1 MKYILKFI
9 FLFFNL
15 ANRIFYRF
23 FVSPLKRVMFNKCG
37 KNVYVGRNCIITY
50 RNTTVGDNVSIGSNC
65 IFLSSV
71 AKIIM
76 GNHIIFGPTVTMI
89 TGNHRTDVLGK
100 CMIDVKENEKLP
112 ENDQDIVIE
121 DDVWIGANAVIL
133 KGVRIKEGSIIAAG
147 SVVVKD
153 VEPYSIYGGVP
164 AKKIK
169 LRFTP
174 EQVIIHKSILNKGGN
189 N

>member
-9 FLFFNL
+9 YVFLNFS
-15 ANRIFYRF
+15 NRIYYRI
-23 FVSPLKRVMFNKCG
+23 FVLPAKRVLFKKCG
-37 KNVYVGRNCIITY
+37 KNVFVGKNCIITY
-50 RNTTVGDNVSIGSNC
+50 RNISIGDNVSIGSNC
-65 IFLSSV
+65 IFLSTV

-76 GNHIIFGPTVTMI
+76 GNHIMFGPSVTMI
-89 TGNHRTDVLGK
+89 TGNHRIDILGK
-100 CMIDVKENEKLP
+100 YMIDVKENEKLP

-121 DDVWIGANAVIL
+121 DDVWIGANAVVL

-147 SVVVKD
+147 SVVVND

-169 LRFTP
+169 VRFTP
-174 EQVIIHKSILNKGGN
+174 EQVILHKSILNKGGN

>member
-23 FVSPLKRVMFNKCG
+23 FVLPVKRVMFNKCG
-37 KNVYVGRNCIITY
+37 KNVYVGRNCTITY
-50 RNTTVGDNVSIGSNC
+50 SNVSIGDNVSIGSNC

-76 GNHIIFGPTVTMI
+76 GNHIMFGPAVTMI
-89 TGNHRTDVLGK
+89 TGNHRIDILGK
-100 CMIDVKENEKLP
+100 YMIHVKENEKLP

-153 VEPYSIYGGVP
+153 VEPYAIYGGVP

-169 LRFTP
+169 ERFTK
-174 EQVIIHKSILNKGGN
+174 EEILLHKKIL
-189 N
+189 